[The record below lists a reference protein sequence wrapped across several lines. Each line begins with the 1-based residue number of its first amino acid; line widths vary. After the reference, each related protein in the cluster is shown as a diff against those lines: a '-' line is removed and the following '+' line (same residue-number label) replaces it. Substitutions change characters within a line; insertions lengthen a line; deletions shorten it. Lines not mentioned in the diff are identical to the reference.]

1 MNKKKKAASVTHYAD
16 VLKQIAASTEAVMKA
31 SLAASAAALSE
42 VEKALAKA
50 GAASNK
56 KYAGLFLALASQRAA
71 ADTGLSAAIKS
82 INDAIAKQ
90 AALADSRFSKTVKNI
105 NAARKQ
111 AAEQV
116 SDSRKAFATYLAL
129 LIATSADIETKLS
142 GIVNTASGAIRSH
155 KAFIARGKLRTLLD
169 ENKRAAY
176 EEVKAL
182 GGLFGSKIA
191 SIRRTGA
198 TSADEE
204 ARDLSASTEKL

>member
-1 MNKKKKAASVTHYAD
+1 M
-16 VLKQIAASTEAVMKA
+16 
-31 SLAASAAALSE
+31 
-42 VEKALAKA
+42 
-50 GAASNK
+50 G
-56 KYAGLFLALASQRAA
+56 
-71 ADTGLSAAIKS
+71 

-111 AAEQV
+111 AAQQV

-142 GIVNTASGAIRSH
+142 GVVNTASGAIRSH
-155 KAFIARGKLRTLLD
+155 KAFIARENRRVHAEVALVEKLSNKATSDSVRARGKLRALLD
-169 ENKRAAY
+169 ENKPAAY

-182 GGLFGSKIA
+182 GGLFASKIA
-191 SIRRTGA
+191 QIRRTGA

-204 ARDLSASTEKL
+204 ARDLSASTEKLYSYLAGAQLKALFAPGFHKSFCGIRNGKPRRQHPWQ

>member
-1 MNKKKKAASVTHYAD
+1 MRQVASSVGAA
-16 VLKQIAASTEAVMKA
+16 QRR
-31 SLAASAAALSE
+31 ASAKFGKLYMNMAKNRARADAALARS
-42 VEKALAKA
+42 VKV
-50 GAASNK
+50 
-56 KYAGLFLALASQRAA
+56 
-71 ADTGLSAAIKS
+71 
-82 INDAIAKQ
+82 INDRIAKQ

-111 AAEQV
+111 AAQQV

-155 KAFIARGKLRTLLD
+155 KAFIARENRRVHAEVALVEKLSNKATSDSVRARGKLRALLD

-182 GGLFGSKIA
+182 GGLFGAKIA
-191 SIRRTGA
+191 
-198 TSADEE
+198 
-204 ARDLSASTEKL
+204 